1 MKKSILF
8 MLLFSLVLTFAVTLN
23 PVSGYAS
30 DWYPDEKLSSG
41 ESSYGT
47 SSISFEPVGIADVTS
62 EEILKSFA
70 SEIKPAT
77 AILTLDN
84 DMNVTAKNGEV
95 ISTLAEALDNYL
107 KKDIIPILKI
117 ADKAQAEK
125 LINWFKTDR
134 EILDVAVLSSNAEA
148 VGTFKAKYPYV
159 RGIVE
164 FDETANITE
173 IYKTANKNGANVCII
188 PEKLATVQNVRYIQ
202 GRFKTVWV
210 RAENDTDSSIRN
222 SITSGAYGVITEN
235 ITAFNTVLASF
246 ENGIT
251 RLPFNVAHRGL
262 PNMYNENSVMGT
274 RAAVE
279 AGATHVELDCYLTT
293 DNEIVFMHDAGLQ
306 RTSTGT
312 GNIETYSSEE
322 LKKFRLKPLED
333 EAIPLFQDIANA
345 LKGTDVVLV
354 LEIKSQKTEIVD
366 ALKEKLA
373 GSGIED
379 QIVVISFHET
389 QLQKMAEVLPEIPT
403 ADLNGK
409 SSDTMKVILKKSG
422 EYNCGIDYNYNSLDD
437 DKIKALICR
446 GFIPWTW
453 TYSGDYA
460 VTLALEQ
467 GFTGLT
473 NNDANCLTTMPLL
486 VEGKDK
492 TDKIPVAGEEI
503 ELTVTEYGGE
513 KKDVKGTIISV
524 NALDDGKYEVFAKYN
539 PTDYFLTAML
549 YTQKYTVTVE
559 TSSTESPAESGN
571 GNGSTPAKSGC
582 GSAVSGGAII
592 PLIIAAAAIAIK
604 KGKKDD

>member
-1 MKKSILF
+1 MKKQILF
-8 MLLFSLVLTFAVTLN
+8 ALLLSLVLTFMFTLN

-30 DWYPDEKLSSG
+30 DWYPDDKLSNG

-47 SSISFEPVGIADVTS
+47 SSISFEPVGIADVPS

-70 SEIKPAT
+70 SEVKPAT
-77 AILTLDN
+77 AILTLD
-84 DMNVTAKNGEV
+84 DDINVTAKNGDV

-107 KKDIIPILKI
+107 KKDVIPILKI
-117 ADKAQAEK
+117 DDKAQAEK
-125 LINWFKTDR
+125 LINRFKTDR
-134 EILDVAVLSSNAEA
+134 EILDVAVLSSDAEA
-148 VGTFKAKYPYV
+148 VGTFRAKYPYV

-164 FDETANITE
+164 FNENADITE
-173 IYKTANKNGANVCII
+173 IYKIANKNGANVCII
-188 PEKLATVQNVRYIQ
+188 PEKLATVKNVRYIQ

-222 SITSGAYGVITEN
+222 SVTSGAYGVITEN
-235 ITAFNTVLASF
+235 IAAFEAVLASF
-246 ENGIT
+246 ENGLT

-262 PNMYNENSVMGT
+262 PHMYNENSVSGT
-274 RAAVE
+274 LAAIK

-312 GNIETYSSEE
+312 GNIETYSSKD
-322 LKKFRLKPLED
+322 LKKFRLKQFED
-333 EAIPLFQDIANA
+333 EAIPFFEDIADA
-345 LKGTDVVLV
+345 LKGTDVVLI
-354 LEIKSQKTEIVD
+354 LEIKSQKTEIVN

-373 GSGIED
+373 GSGIEN
-379 QIVVISFHET
+379 QIVVISFHEA
-389 QLQKMAEVLPEIPT
+389 QLKKMAEVLPEIPA

-409 SSDTMKVILKKSG
+409 SSDTIKAILKKSG
-422 EYNCGIDYNYNSLDD
+422 EYNCGVDYNYNALDD

-473 NNDANCLTTMPLL
+473 NNNADSLSKMP
-486 VEGKDK
+486 VMIEGKDK
-492 TDKIPVAGEEI
+492 TDKIPAVGEEI
-503 ELTVTEYGGE
+503 ELTATEYGGE

-524 NALDDGKYEVFAKYN
+524 KALADGKYEVFAKYN
-539 PTDYFLTAML
+539 PTDYFLSVML
-549 YTQKYTVTVE
+549 YTQKFAVTVN
-559 TSSTESPAESGN
+559 SPANESPAES

-582 GSAVSGGAII
+582 GSAVSIGAII

>member
-1 MKKSILF
+1 MKKPILF
-8 MLLFSLVLTFAVTLN
+8 ALLLSLVLAFMLMLN

-30 DWYPDEKLSSG
+30 DWYPDDKLSNG

-47 SSISFEPVGIADVTS
+47 SSIGFEPVGIADVTS
-62 EEILKSFA
+62 EEILKSFT

-77 AILTLDN
+77 AVLTLD
-84 DMNVTAKNGEV
+84 DDINVTAKNGDV

-107 KKDIIPILKI
+107 KKDVIPILKI
-117 ADKAQAEK
+117 ADKAGAEK

-134 EILDVAVLSSNAEA
+134 EISDVAVLSSDAEA
-148 VGTFKAKYPYV
+148 VGTFRAKYPYV

-164 FDETANITE
+164 FDENADITE
-173 IYKTANKNGANVCII
+173 IYKIANKNGANVCII
-188 PEKLATVQNVRYIQ
+188 PEKLATVKNVRYIQ

-222 SITSGAYGVITEN
+222 SVTSGAYGVITEN
-235 ITAFNTVLASF
+235 IAAFKAVLASF
-246 ENGIT
+246 ENGLT

-262 PNMYNENSVMGT
+262 PHMYNENSVSGT

-312 GNIETYSSEE
+312 GNIETYSSKD
-322 LKKFRLKPLED
+322 LKKFRLKQFED
-333 EAIPLFQDIANA
+333 EAIPFFEDIAGA

-373 GSGIED
+373 GSGIEN
-379 QIVVISFHET
+379 QIVVISFHEA
-389 QLQKMAEVLPEIPT
+389 QLRKTAEVLPEIPA

-409 SSDTMKVILKKSG
+409 SSDTIKAILKKSG
-422 EYNCGIDYNYNSLDD
+422 EYNCGIDYNYNALDD

-460 VTLALEQ
+460 ITLALEQ

-473 NNDANCLTTMPLL
+473 NNNADSLAKMP
-486 VEGKDK
+486 VMIEGKDK
-492 TDKIPVAGEEI
+492 TDKIPAVGEEI
-503 ELTVTEYGGE
+503 ELTATEYGGE

-524 NALDDGKYEVFAKYN
+524 KALTDGKYEVFAKYN
-539 PTDYFLTAML
+539 PTDYFLSVML
-549 YTQKYTVTVE
+549 YTQQYAVTVE
-559 TSSTESPAESGN
+559 TPTNESPAESGN
-571 GNGSTPAKSGC
+571 GGTHAKSGC
-582 GSAVSGGAII
+582 GSAALGGAII
-592 PLIIAAAAIAIK
+592 PLIIAAAVIAIK

>member
-1 MKKSILF
+1 MKKPILF
-8 MLLFSLVLTFAVTLN
+8 ALLLSLVLTFMFTLN
-23 PVSGYAS
+23 PVSGNAS
-30 DWYPDEKLSSG
+30 DWYPDDKLSNG

-62 EEILKSFA
+62 EEILKSFT

-77 AILTLDN
+77 AVLTLD
-84 DMNVTAKNGEV
+84 DDINVTAKNGDV

-107 KKDIIPILKI
+107 KKDVIPILKI
-117 ADKAQAEK
+117 ADKAGAEK

-134 EILDVAVLSSNAEA
+134 EISDVAVLSSNAEA
-148 VGTFKAKYPYV
+148 VGTFRAKYPYV

-164 FDETANITE
+164 FDENADITE
-173 IYKTANKNGANVCII
+173 IYKIANKNGANVCII
-188 PEKLATVQNVRYIQ
+188 PEKLATVKNVRYIQ

-222 SITSGAYGVITEN
+222 SVTSGAYGVITEN
-235 ITAFNTVLASF
+235 IAAFKAVLASF
-246 ENGIT
+246 ENGLT

-262 PNMYNENSVMGT
+262 PHMYNENSVSGT
-274 RAAVE
+274 LAAIK

-312 GNIETYSSEE
+312 GNIETYSSKD
-322 LKKFRLKPLED
+322 LKKFRLKQFED
-333 EAIPLFQDIANA
+333 EAIPFFEDIAGA
-345 LKGTDVVLV
+345 LKGTDVVLI

-373 GSGIED
+373 GSGIEN
-379 QIVVISFHET
+379 QIVVISFHEA
-389 QLQKMAEVLPEIPT
+389 QLRKMAEVLPEIPA

-409 SSDTMKVILKKSG
+409 SSDTIKAILKKSG
-422 EYNCGIDYNYNSLDD
+422 EYNCGIDYNYNALDD
-437 DKIKALICR
+437 DKIKALTCR

-460 VTLALEQ
+460 ITLALEQ

-473 NNDANCLTTMPLL
+473 NNNADSLAKMP
-486 VEGKDK
+486 VMIEGKDK
-492 TDKIPVAGEEI
+492 TDKIPAVGEEI
-503 ELTVTEYGGE
+503 ELTATEYGGE
-513 KKDVKGTIISV
+513 KKDVKGTIINV
-524 NALDDGKYEVFAKYN
+524 KALADGKYEVFAKYN
-539 PTDYFLTAML
+539 PTDYFLSVML
-549 YTQKYTVTVE
+549 YTQKYAVTVE
-559 TSSTESPAESGN
+559 TPANEFPAEGGN
-571 GNGSTPAKSGC
+571 GGTHAKSGC
-582 GSAVSGGAII
+582 GSAAAGGAII
-592 PLIIAAAAIAIK
+592 PLIIAAAVIAIK

>member
-1 MKKSILF
+1 MKKPILF
-8 MLLFSLVLTFAVTLN
+8 ALLLSLVLTFTVAFN
-23 PVSGYAS
+23 PLSGNAS
-30 DWYPDEKLSSG
+30 DWYPDDKLSNG
-41 ESSYGT
+41 ENSYGT
-47 SSISFEPVGIADVTS
+47 SSVSFEPVGIADVAS
-62 EEILKSFA
+62 EEILKSFT

-77 AILTLDN
+77 AILTLD
-84 DMNVTAKNGEV
+84 DDINVTAKNGDV

-107 KKDIIPILKI
+107 KKDVIPILKI
-117 ADKAQAEK
+117 ADKAGAEK
-125 LINWFKTDR
+125 LINWFKTER
-134 EILDVAVLSSNAEA
+134 EILDVAVLSADAEA
-148 VGTFKAKYPYV
+148 VRTFRAKYPYV

-164 FDETANITE
+164 FDENADITE
-173 IYKTANKNGANVCII
+173 IYKIANKNGANVCII
-188 PEKLATVQNVRYIQ
+188 PEKIATVKNVRYIQ

-235 ITAFNTVLASF
+235 IAAFKAVLASF
-246 ENGIT
+246 ENGLT
-251 RLPFNVAHRGL
+251 RLPFNVAHRGI
-262 PNMYNENSVMGT
+262 PHMYNENSVSGT

-312 GNIETYSSEE
+312 GDIETYSSDN
-322 LKKFRLKPLED
+322 LKKFRLKQFED
-333 EAIPLFQDIANA
+333 EAIPFFEDIAGA
-345 LKGTDVVLV
+345 LKGTDVVLI

-373 GSGIED
+373 GSGIEN
-379 QIVVISFHET
+379 QIVVISFHEA
-389 QLQKMAEVLPEIPT
+389 QLKKMAEVLPEIPA

-409 SSDTMKVILKKSG
+409 SSDTIKAILKKSG
-422 EYNCGIDYNYNSLDD
+422 EYNCGVDYNYNALDD

-473 NNDANCLTTMPLL
+473 NNNADSLTKMP
-486 VEGKDK
+486 VMIEGKDK
-492 TDKIPVAGEEI
+492 TDKIPAVGEEI
-503 ELTVTEYGGE
+503 ELTATEYGGE

-524 NALDDGKYEVFAKYN
+524 KALADGKYEVLAKYN
-539 PTDYFLTAML
+539 PTDYFLSVML
-549 YTQKYTVTVE
+549 YTQKYAVTVE
-559 TSSTESPAESGN
+559 TPANESPAES

-582 GSAVSGGAII
+582 GSAVSIGAII

>member
-1 MKKSILF
+1 MKKQILF
-8 MLLFSLVLTFAVTLN
+8 ALLLSFVLTFMFTLN

-30 DWYPDEKLSSG
+30 DWYPDDKLSNG

-62 EEILKSFA
+62 EEILKSFT
-70 SEIKPAT
+70 SEVKPAT
-77 AILTLDN
+77 AILTLD
-84 DMNVTAKNGEV
+84 DDINVTAKNGDV

-107 KKDIIPILKI
+107 NKDVIPILKI
-117 ADKAQAEK
+117 ADKAGAEK

-134 EILDVAVLSSNAEA
+134 EILDVAVLSSDAEA
-148 VGTFKAKYPYV
+148 VGTFRAKYPYV

-164 FDETANITE
+164 FDENADITE
-173 IYKTANKNGANVCII
+173 IYKIANKNGANVCII
-188 PEKLATVQNVRYIQ
+188 PEKLATVKNMRYIQ

-222 SITSGAYGVITEN
+222 SVTSGAYGVITEN
-235 ITAFNTVLASF
+235 IAAFDAVLASF
-246 ENGIT
+246 ENGLT

-262 PNMYNENSVMGT
+262 PHMYNENSVSGT
-274 RAAVE
+274 LAAIK

-312 GNIETYSSEE
+312 GNIETYSSKD
-322 LKKFRLKPLED
+322 LKKFRLKQFED
-333 EAIPLFQDIANA
+333 EAIPFFEDIAGA
-345 LKGTDVVLV
+345 LKGTAVVLI

-373 GSGIED
+373 GSGIEN
-379 QIVVISFHET
+379 QIVVISFHEA
-389 QLQKMAEVLPEIPT
+389 QLRKMAEVLPEIPA
-403 ADLNGK
+403 ADLNGT
-409 SSDTMKVILKKSG
+409 SSDTIKAILKKSG
-422 EYNCGIDYNYNSLDD
+422 EYNCGIDYNYNALDD

-460 VTLALEQ
+460 ITLALEQ

-473 NNDANCLTTMPLL
+473 NNNADSLAKMP
-486 VEGKDK
+486 VIIEGKDK
-492 TDKIPVAGEEI
+492 TDKILAVGEEI
-503 ELTVTEYGGE
+503 GLTATEYGGE
-513 KKDVKGTIISV
+513 KKDVKGTIINV
-524 NALDDGKYEVFAKYN
+524 KALADGKYEVFAKYN
-539 PTDYFLTAML
+539 PTDYFLSVML
-549 YTQKYTVTVE
+549 YTQKYAVTVE
-559 TSSTESPAESGN
+559 TPANESPAESGN
-571 GNGSTPAKSGC
+571 GGTHAKSGC
-582 GSAVSGGAII
+582 GSAASGGAII
-592 PLIIAAAAIAIK
+592 PLIIAAAVIAIK

>member
-1 MKKSILF
+1 MKKQILF
-8 MLLFSLVLTFAVTLN
+8 TLLLSLVLAFMFTLN
-23 PVSGYAS
+23 PVSGNAS
-30 DWYPDEKLSSG
+30 DWYPDDKLSNG

-70 SEIKPAT
+70 SEVKPAT
-77 AILTLDN
+77 AILTLD
-84 DMNVTAKNGEV
+84 DDINVTAKNGDV

-107 KKDIIPILKI
+107 KKDVIPILKI
-117 ADKAQAEK
+117 ADKAGAEK

-134 EILDVAVLSSNAEA
+134 EISDVAVLSSDAEA
-148 VGTFKAKYPYV
+148 VGTFRAKYPYV

-164 FDETANITE
+164 FDENADITE
-173 IYKTANKNGANVCII
+173 IYKIANKNGANVCII
-188 PEKLATVQNVRYIQ
+188 PEKLATVKNVRYIQ

-222 SITSGAYGVITEN
+222 SVTSGAYGVITEN
-235 ITAFNTVLASF
+235 IAAFKAVLASF
-246 ENGIT
+246 ENGLT

-262 PNMYNENSVMGT
+262 PHMYNENSVSGT

-312 GNIETYSSEE
+312 GNIETYSSKD
-322 LKKFRLKPLED
+322 LKKFRLKQFED
-333 EAIPLFQDIANA
+333 EAIPFFEDIAGA
-345 LKGTDVVLV
+345 LKGTDVVLI

-373 GSGIED
+373 GSGIEN
-379 QIVVISFHET
+379 QIVVISFHEA
-389 QLQKMAEVLPEIPT
+389 QLRKTAEVLPEIPA

-409 SSDTMKVILKKSG
+409 SSDTIKAILKKSG
-422 EYNCGIDYNYNSLDD
+422 EYNCGIDYNYNALDD

-473 NNDANCLTTMPLL
+473 NNNADSLAKMP
-486 VEGKDK
+486 VMIEGKDK
-492 TDKIPVAGEEI
+492 TNKIPAVGEEI

-513 KKDVKGTIISV
+513 KKDVKGTIINV
-524 NALDDGKYEVFAKYN
+524 KALADGKYEVFAKYN
-539 PTDYFLTAML
+539 PTDYFLSVML
-549 YTQKYTVTVE
+549 YTQKYAVTVE
-559 TSSTESPAESGN
+559 TPANESPAESGN
-571 GNGSTPAKSGC
+571 GGTHAKIGC
-582 GSAVSGGAII
+582 GSAASGGAII
-592 PLIIAAAAIAIK
+592 PLIIAAAVIAIK

>member
-1 MKKSILF
+1 MKKQILF
-8 MLLFSLVLTFAVTLN
+8 ALLLSFVLTFMFTLN

-30 DWYPDEKLSSG
+30 DWYPDDKLSNG

-62 EEILKSFA
+62 EEILKSFT
-70 SEIKPAT
+70 SEVKPAT
-77 AILTLDN
+77 AILTLD
-84 DMNVTAKNGEV
+84 DDINVTAKNGDV

-107 KKDIIPILKI
+107 NKDVIPILKI
-117 ADKAQAEK
+117 ADKAGAEK

-134 EILDVAVLSSNAEA
+134 EILDVAVLSSDAEA
-148 VGTFKAKYPYV
+148 VGTFRAKYPYV

-164 FDETANITE
+164 FDENADITE
-173 IYKTANKNGANVCII
+173 IYKIANKNGANVCII
-188 PEKLATVQNVRYIQ
+188 PEKLATVKNMRYIQ

-222 SITSGAYGVITEN
+222 SVTSGAYGVITEN
-235 ITAFNTVLASF
+235 IAAFKAVLASF
-246 ENGIT
+246 ENGLT

-262 PNMYNENSVMGT
+262 PHMYNENSVSGT

-312 GNIETYSSEE
+312 GNIETYSSKD
-322 LKKFRLKPLED
+322 LKKFRLKQFED
-333 EAIPLFQDIANA
+333 EAIPFFEDIAGA

-373 GSGIED
+373 GSGIEN
-379 QIVVISFHET
+379 QIVVISFHEA
-389 QLQKMAEVLPEIPT
+389 QLRKMAEVLPEIPS

-409 SSDTMKVILKKSG
+409 SSDTIKAILKKSG
-422 EYNCGIDYNYNSLDD
+422 EYNCGIDYNYNALDD

-460 VTLALEQ
+460 ITLALEQ

-473 NNDANCLTTMPLL
+473 NNNADSLAKMP
-486 VEGKDK
+486 VMIEGKDK
-492 TDKIPVAGEEI
+492 TDKIPAVGEEI
-503 ELTVTEYGGE
+503 ELTATEYGGE

-524 NALDDGKYEVFAKYN
+524 KALTDGKYEVFAKYN
-539 PTDYFLTAML
+539 PTDYFLSVML
-549 YTQKYTVTVE
+549 YTQKYAVTVE
-559 TSSTESPAESGN
+559 TPANESPAES

-582 GSAVSGGAII
+582 GLAAAGGAVI
-592 PLIIAAAAIAIK
+592 PLIIAAAVIAIK

>member
-1 MKKSILF
+1 MKKPILF
-8 MLLFSLVLTFAVTLN
+8 ALLLSLVLTFMFTLN
-23 PVSGYAS
+23 PLSANAS
-30 DWYPDEKLSSG
+30 DWYPDDKLSNG
-41 ESSYGT
+41 ENYYGT
-47 SSISFEPVGIADVTS
+47 SPVSFEPVGIADVTS
-62 EEILKSFA
+62 EEILKSFT
-70 SEIKPAT
+70 SEINPST
-77 AILTLDN
+77 AILTLD
-84 DMNVTAKNGEV
+84 DDINVTAKNGDV

-107 KKDIIPILKI
+107 KKDVIPVLKI
-117 ADKAQAEK
+117 ADKAGAEK
-125 LINWFKTDR
+125 LIDWFKTDR
-134 EILDVAVLSSNAEA
+134 EISDVAVLSSDAEA
-148 VGTFKAKYPYV
+148 VRTFRAKYPYV

-164 FDETANITE
+164 FDENADITE
-173 IYKTANKNGANVCII
+173 IYKIANKNGANVCII
-188 PEKLATVQNVRYIQ
+188 PEKLATVKNVRYIQ

-235 ITAFNTVLASF
+235 IAAFKAVLASF
-246 ENGIT
+246 ESGLT
-251 RLPFNVAHRGL
+251 RLPFNVAHRGI
-262 PNMYNENSVMGT
+262 PHMYNENSVSGT

-312 GNIETYSSEE
+312 GDIETYSSDN
-322 LKKFRLKPLED
+322 LKKFRLKQFED
-333 EAIPLFQDIANA
+333 EAIPFFEDIAGA
-345 LKGTDVVLV
+345 LKGTDVVLI
-354 LEIKSQKTEIVD
+354 LEIKSQKTEIVN

-373 GSGIED
+373 GSGIEK
-379 QIVVISFHET
+379 QIVVISFHEA
-389 QLQKMAEVLPEIPT
+389 QLRKIAEVLPEIPA

-409 SSDTMKVILKKSG
+409 SSDTIKAILKKSG
-422 EYNCGIDYNYNSLDD
+422 EYNCGVDYNYNALDD

-473 NNDANCLTTMPLL
+473 NNNADSLTKMP
-486 VEGKDK
+486 VMIEGKDK
-492 TDKIPVAGEEI
+492 TDKIPAVGEEI
-503 ELTVTEYGGE
+503 ELTATEYGGE

-524 NALDDGKYEVFAKYN
+524 KALADGKYEVFAKYN
-539 PTDYFLTAML
+539 PTDYFLSVML
-549 YTQKYTVTVE
+549 YTQKFAVTVN
-559 TSSTESPAESGN
+559 SPANESPAES

-582 GSAVSGGAII
+582 GSAVSSGAII

>member
-1 MKKSILF
+1 MKKPILF
-8 MLLFSLVLTFAVTLN
+8 ALLLSLVLAFMFTLN
-23 PVSGYAS
+23 PVPGYAS
-30 DWYPDEKLSSG
+30 DWYPDDKLSNG
-41 ESSYGT
+41 ENSYGT
-47 SSISFEPVGIADVTS
+47 SSIGFEPVGIADVTS
-62 EEILKSFA
+62 EEILKSFT

-77 AILTLDN
+77 AVLTLD
-84 DMNVTAKNGEV
+84 DDINVTAKNGDV

-107 KKDIIPILKI
+107 KKDVIPILKI
-117 ADKAQAEK
+117 ADNAGAEK

-134 EILDVAVLSSNAEA
+134 EISDVAVLSSDAEA
-148 VGTFKAKYPYV
+148 VGTFRAKYPYV

-164 FDETANITE
+164 FDENADITE
-173 IYKTANKNGANVCII
+173 FYKIANKNGANVCII
-188 PEKLATVQNVRYIQ
+188 PEKLATVKNVRYIQ

-222 SITSGAYGVITEN
+222 SVTSGAYGVITEN
-235 ITAFNTVLASF
+235 IAALKAVLASF
-246 ENGIT
+246 ENGLT

-262 PNMYNENSVMGT
+262 PHMYNENSVSGT

-312 GNIETYSSEE
+312 GNIETYSSKD
-322 LKKFRLKPLED
+322 LKKFRLKQFED
-333 EAIPLFQDIANA
+333 EAIPFFEDIAGA
-345 LKGTDVVLV
+345 LKGTDVILV
-354 LEIKSQKTEIVD
+354 LEIKSQKTEIVN

-373 GSGIED
+373 DSGIEN
-379 QIVVISFHET
+379 QIVVISFHEA
-389 QLQKMAEVLPEIPT
+389 QLRKTAEVLPEIPA

-409 SSDTMKVILKKSG
+409 SSDTIKAILKKSG
-422 EYNCGIDYNYNSLDD
+422 EYNCGIDYNYNALDD

-473 NNDANCLTTMPLL
+473 NNNADSLAKMP
-486 VEGKDK
+486 VMIEGKDK
-492 TDKIPVAGEEI
+492 TDKIPAVGEEI
-503 ELTVTEYGGE
+503 ELTATEYGGE

-524 NALDDGKYEVFAKYN
+524 KALTDEKYEVFAKYN
-539 PTDYFLTAML
+539 PTDYFLSVML
-549 YTQKYTVTVE
+549 YTQKYAVTVE
-559 TSSTESPAESGN
+559 TPANESPAES

-582 GSAVSGGAII
+582 GSAISSGAII
-592 PLIIAAAAIAIK
+592 PLIIAAAVIAIK

>member
-1 MKKSILF
+1 MKKQILF
-8 MLLFSLVLTFAVTLN
+8 ALLLSFVLTFMFTLN

-30 DWYPDEKLSSG
+30 DWYPDDKLSNG
-41 ESSYGT
+41 ENSYGT

-70 SEIKPAT
+70 SEVKPAT
-77 AILTLDN
+77 AILTLD
-84 DMNVTAKNGEV
+84 DDINVTAKNGDV

-107 KKDIIPILKI
+107 KKDVIPILKI
-117 ADKAQAEK
+117 ADKAGAEK

-134 EILDVAVLSSNAEA
+134 EISDVAVLSSDAEA
-148 VGTFKAKYPYV
+148 VGTFRAKYPYV

-164 FDETANITE
+164 FDENADITE
-173 IYKTANKNGANVCII
+173 IYKIANKNGASVCII
-188 PEKLATVQNVRYIQ
+188 PEKLATVKNVRHIQ

-222 SITSGAYGVITEN
+222 SVTSGAYGVITEN
-235 ITAFNTVLASF
+235 IAAFKAVLASF
-246 ENGIT
+246 ENGLT

-262 PNMYNENSVMGT
+262 PHMYNENSVSGT
-274 RAAVE
+274 LAAIK

-312 GNIETYSSEE
+312 GNIETYSSKD
-322 LKKFRLKPLED
+322 LKKFRLKQFED
-333 EAIPLFQDIANA
+333 EAIPFFEDIAGA
-345 LKGTDVVLV
+345 LKGTDVVLI

-373 GSGIED
+373 GSGIEN
-379 QIVVISFHET
+379 QIVVISFHEA
-389 QLQKMAEVLPEIPT
+389 QLRKTAEVLPEIPA

-409 SSDTMKVILKKSG
+409 SSDTIKAILKKSG
-422 EYNCGIDYNYNSLDD
+422 EYNCGIDYNYNALDD

-453 TYSGDYA
+453 TYSSDYTI
-460 VTLALEQ
+460 TLALEQ

-473 NNDANCLTTMPLL
+473 NNNADSLAKMP
-486 VEGKDK
+486 VMIEGKDK
-492 TDKIPVAGEEI
+492 TDKIPAVGEEI
-503 ELTVTEYGGE
+503 ELTATEYGGE

-524 NALDDGKYEVFAKYN
+524 KALADGKYEVFAKYN
-539 PTDYFLTAML
+539 PTNYFLSVML
-549 YTQKYTVTVE
+549 YTQKYAVTVE
-559 TSSTESPAESGN
+559 TPANESPAESE
-571 GNGSTPAKSGC
+571 NGSTPAKSGC
-582 GSAVSGGAII
+582 GSAISSGAII
-592 PLIIAAAAIAIK
+592 PLIIAAAVIAIK

>member
-1 MKKSILF
+1 MKKQILF
-8 MLLFSLVLTFAVTLN
+8 ALLLSFVLTFMFTLN

-30 DWYPDEKLSSG
+30 DWYPDDKLSNG

-62 EEILKSFA
+62 EEILKSFT
-70 SEIKPAT
+70 SEVKPAT
-77 AILTLDN
+77 AILTLD
-84 DMNVTAKNGEV
+84 DDINVTAKNGDV

-107 KKDIIPILKI
+107 NKDVIPILKI
-117 ADKAQAEK
+117 ADKAGAEK

-134 EILDVAVLSSNAEA
+134 EILDVAVLSSDAEA
-148 VGTFKAKYPYV
+148 VGTFRAKYPYV

-164 FDETANITE
+164 FDENADITE
-173 IYKTANKNGANVCII
+173 IYKIANKNGANVCII
-188 PEKLATVQNVRYIQ
+188 PEKLATVKNMRYIQ

-222 SITSGAYGVITEN
+222 SVTSGAYGVITEN
-235 ITAFNTVLASF
+235 IAAFKAVLASF
-246 ENGIT
+246 ENGLT

-262 PNMYNENSVMGT
+262 PHMYNENSVSGT
-274 RAAVE
+274 LAAIK

-312 GNIETYSSEE
+312 GNIETYSSKD
-322 LKKFRLKPLED
+322 LKKFRLKQFED
-333 EAIPLFQDIANA
+333 EAIPFFEDIAGA

-373 GSGIED
+373 GSGIEN
-379 QIVVISFHET
+379 QIVVISFHEA
-389 QLQKMAEVLPEIPT
+389 QLRKMAEVLPEIPS

-409 SSDTMKVILKKSG
+409 SSDTIKAILKKSG
-422 EYNCGIDYNYNSLDD
+422 EYNCGIDYNYNALDD

-460 VTLALEQ
+460 ITLALEQ

-473 NNDANCLTTMPLL
+473 NNNADSLAKMP
-486 VEGKDK
+486 VMIEGKDK
-492 TDKIPVAGEEI
+492 TDKIPAVGEEI
-503 ELTVTEYGGE
+503 ELTATEYGGE

-524 NALDDGKYEVFAKYN
+524 KALTDGKYEVFAKYN
-539 PTDYFLTAML
+539 PTDYFLSVML
-549 YTQKYTVTVE
+549 YTQKYAVTVE
-559 TSSTESPAESGN
+559 TPANESPAES

-582 GSAVSGGAII
+582 GLAAAGGAVI
-592 PLIIAAAAIAIK
+592 PLIIAAAVIAIK

>member
-1 MKKSILF
+1 MKKPILF
-8 MLLFSLVLTFAVTLN
+8 ALLLSLVLTFMFTLN
-23 PVSGYAS
+23 PVSGNAS
-30 DWYPDEKLSSG
+30 DWYPDDKLSNG
-41 ESSYGT
+41 ESFYGT

-70 SEIKPAT
+70 SEVKPAT
-77 AILTLDN
+77 AILTLD
-84 DMNVTAKNGEV
+84 DDINVTAKNGDV

-107 KKDIIPILKI
+107 KKDVIPILKI
-117 ADKAQAEK
+117 ADKAGAEK

-134 EILDVAVLSSNAEA
+134 EISDVAVLSSDAEA
-148 VGTFKAKYPYV
+148 VGTFRAKYPYV

-164 FDETANITE
+164 FDENADITE
-173 IYKTANKNGANVCII
+173 IYKIANKNGANVCII
-188 PEKLATVQNVRYIQ
+188 PEKLATVKNVRYIQ

-222 SITSGAYGVITEN
+222 SVTSGAYGVITEN
-235 ITAFNTVLASF
+235 IAAFDAVLASF
-246 ENGIT
+246 ENGLT

-262 PNMYNENSVMGT
+262 PHMYNENSVSGT

-312 GNIETYSSEE
+312 GNIETYSSKD
-322 LKKFRLKPLED
+322 LKKFRLKQFED
-333 EAIPLFQDIANA
+333 EAIPFFEDIAGA
-345 LKGTDVVLV
+345 LKGTAVVLI

-373 GSGIED
+373 GSGIEN
-379 QIVVISFHET
+379 QIVVISFHEA
-389 QLQKMAEVLPEIPT
+389 QLRKTAEVLPEIPA

-409 SSDTMKVILKKSG
+409 SSDTIKAILKKSG
-422 EYNCGIDYNYNSLDD
+422 EYNCGIDYNYNALDD

-460 VTLALEQ
+460 ITLALEQ

-473 NNDANCLTTMPLL
+473 NNNADSLAKMPDMI
-486 VEGKDK
+486 EGKDK
-492 TDKIPVAGEEI
+492 TDKIPAVGEEI
-503 ELTVTEYGGE
+503 ELTATEYGGE

-524 NALDDGKYEVFAKYN
+524 KALADGKYEVFAKYN
-539 PTDYFLTAML
+539 PTDYFLSVML
-549 YTQKYTVTVE
+549 YTQKYAVTVE
-559 TSSTESPAESGN
+559 TPANESPAES

-582 GSAVSGGAII
+582 GSAATGGAII
-592 PLIIAAAAIAIK
+592 PLIIAAAVIAIK

>member
-1 MKKSILF
+1 MKKQILF
-8 MLLFSLVLTFAVTLN
+8 ALLLSFVLTFMFTLN

-30 DWYPDEKLSSG
+30 DWYPDDKLSNG

-47 SSISFEPVGIADVTS
+47 SSIGFEPVGIADVTS
-62 EEILKSFA
+62 EEILKSFT

-84 DMNVTAKNGEV
+84 DINVTAKNGDV

-107 KKDIIPILKI
+107 KKDVIPILKI
-117 ADKAQAEK
+117 ADKAGAEK

-134 EILDVAVLSSNAEA
+134 EISDVAVLSSDAEA
-148 VGTFKAKYPYV
+148 VGTFRAKYPYV

-164 FDETANITE
+164 FDENADITE
-173 IYKTANKNGANVCII
+173 IYKIANKNGANVCII
-188 PEKLATVQNVRYIQ
+188 PEKLATVKNVRYIQ

-222 SITSGAYGVITEN
+222 SVTSGAYGVITEN
-235 ITAFNTVLASF
+235 IAAFKAALASF
-246 ENGIT
+246 ENGLT

-262 PNMYNENSVMGT
+262 PHMYNENSVSGT
-274 RAAVE
+274 LAAIK

-312 GNIETYSSEE
+312 GNIETYSSKD
-322 LKKFRLKPLED
+322 LKKFRLKQFED
-333 EAIPLFQDIANA
+333 EAIPFFEDIAGA

-373 GSGIED
+373 GSGIEN
-379 QIVVISFHET
+379 QIVIISFHEA
-389 QLQKMAEVLPEIPT
+389 QLRKTAEVLPEIPA

-409 SSDTMKVILKKSG
+409 SSDTIKAILKKSG
-422 EYNCGIDYNYNSLDD
+422 EYNCGIDYNYNALDD

-460 VTLALEQ
+460 ITLALEQ

-473 NNDANCLTTMPLL
+473 NNNADSLTKMP
-486 VEGKDK
+486 VMIEGKDK
-492 TDKIPVAGEEI
+492 TDKIPAVGEEI
-503 ELTVTEYGGE
+503 ELTATEYGGE

-524 NALDDGKYEVFAKYN
+524 KALTDGKYEVFAKYN
-539 PTDYFLTAML
+539 PTDYFLSVML
-549 YTQKYTVTVE
+549 YTQKYAVTVE
-559 TSSTESPAESGN
+559 TPANESPAES

-582 GSAVSGGAII
+582 GSAISSGAII
-592 PLIIAAAAIAIK
+592 PLIIAAAVIAIK

>member
-1 MKKSILF
+1 MKKPILF
-8 MLLFSLVLTFAVTLN
+8 ALLLSLVLTFMFTLN
-23 PVSGYAS
+23 PLSGNAS
-30 DWYPDEKLSSG
+30 DWYPDDKLSNG
-41 ESSYGT
+41 ENSYGT
-47 SSISFEPVGIADVTS
+47 SPVSFEPVGIADVTS
-62 EEILKSFA
+62 EEILKSFT
-70 SEIKPAT
+70 SEIKPST
-77 AILTLDN
+77 AILTLD
-84 DMNVTAKNGEV
+84 DDINVTAKNGDV

-107 KKDIIPILKI
+107 KKDVIPVLKI
-117 ADKAQAEK
+117 ADKADAEK
-125 LINWFKTDR
+125 LIDWFKTDR
-134 EILDVAVLSSNAEA
+134 EISDVAVLSSDAEA
-148 VGTFKAKYPYV
+148 VGTFRAKYPYV

-164 FDETANITE
+164 FDENADITE

-188 PEKLATVQNVRYIQ
+188 PENLATVKNVRYIQ

-222 SITSGAYGVITEN
+222 SVTSGAYGVITEN
-235 ITAFNTVLASF
+235 IAAFKAVLASF
-246 ENGIT
+246 ESGLT
-251 RLPFNVAHRGL
+251 RLPFNVAHRGI
-262 PNMYNENSVMGT
+262 PHMYNENSVSGT

-312 GNIETYSSEE
+312 GDIETYSSDN
-322 LKKFRLKPLED
+322 LKKFRLKQFED
-333 EAIPLFQDIANA
+333 EAIPFFEDIAGA
-345 LKGTDVVLV
+345 LKGTDVVLI

-373 GSGIED
+373 GSGIEN
-379 QIVVISFHET
+379 QIVVISFHEA
-389 QLQKMAEVLPEIPT
+389 QLRKMAEVLPEIPA

-409 SSDTMKVILKKSG
+409 SSDTIKAILKKSG
-422 EYNCGIDYNYNSLDD
+422 EYNCGADYNYNALDD

-473 NNDANCLTTMPLL
+473 NNNADSLSKMP
-486 VEGKDK
+486 VMIEGKDK
-492 TDKIPVAGEEI
+492 TDKIPAVGEEI
-503 ELTVTEYGGE
+503 ELTATEYGGE

-524 NALDDGKYEVFAKYN
+524 KALADGKYEVFAKYN
-539 PTDYFLTAML
+539 PTDYFLSVML
-549 YTQKYTVTVE
+549 YTQKFAVTVK
-559 TSSTESPAESGN
+559 SPANESPAES

-582 GSAVSGGAII
+582 GSAVSIGAII

>member
-1 MKKSILF
+1 MKKQILF
-8 MLLFSLVLTFAVTLN
+8 ALLLSLVLAFMFTLN
-23 PVSGYAS
+23 PVSGNAS
-30 DWYPDEKLSSG
+30 DWYPDDKLSNG

-62 EEILKSFA
+62 EEILKSFT

-84 DMNVTAKNGEV
+84 DINVTAKNGDV

-107 KKDIIPILKI
+107 KKNVIPILKI
-117 ADKAQAEK
+117 ADKAGAEK

-134 EILDVAVLSSNAEA
+134 EISDVAVLSSDAEA
-148 VGTFKAKYPYV
+148 VGTFRAKYPYV

-164 FDETANITE
+164 FDENADITE
-173 IYKTANKNGANVCII
+173 IYKIANKNGANACII
-188 PEKLATVQNVRYIQ
+188 PEKLATVKNVRYIQ

-222 SITSGAYGVITEN
+222 SVTSGAYGVITEN
-235 ITAFNTVLASF
+235 IAAFNAVLASF
-246 ENGIT
+246 ENGLT

-262 PNMYNENSVMGT
+262 PHMYNENSVSGT
-274 RAAVE
+274 LAAIK

-312 GNIETYSSEE
+312 GNIETYSSKV
-322 LKKFRLKPLED
+322 LKKFRLKQFED
-333 EAIPLFQDIANA
+333 EAIPFFEDIAGA
-345 LKGTDVVLV
+345 LKGTDVVLI

-373 GSGIED
+373 GSGIEN
-379 QIVVISFHET
+379 QIVVISFHEA
-389 QLQKMAEVLPEIPT
+389 QLKKTAEVLPEIPA

-409 SSDTMKVILKKSG
+409 SSDTIKAILKKSG
-422 EYNCGIDYNYNSLDD
+422 EYNCGIDYNYNALDD

-460 VTLALEQ
+460 ITLALEQ

-473 NNDANCLTTMPLL
+473 NNNADSLAKMP
-486 VEGKDK
+486 VMIEGKDK
-492 TDKIPVAGEEI
+492 TDKIPAVGEEI
-503 ELTVTEYGGE
+503 ELTATEYGGE

-524 NALDDGKYEVFAKYN
+524 KALADGKYEVFAKYN
-539 PTDYFLTAML
+539 PTNYFLSVML
-549 YTQKYTVTVE
+549 YTQKYAVTVE
-559 TSSTESPAESGN
+559 TPANESPAES

-582 GSAVSGGAII
+582 GSAAAGGTII
-592 PLIIAAAAIAIK
+592 PLIIAAAVIAIK

>member
-1 MKKSILF
+1 MKKPILF
-8 MLLFSLVLTFAVTLN
+8 ALLLSLVLTFMFTLN

-30 DWYPDEKLSSG
+30 DWYPDDKLSNS
-41 ESSYGT
+41 ENSYGT

-70 SEIKPAT
+70 SEVKPAT

-84 DMNVTAKNGEV
+84 DINVTAKNGDV

-107 KKDIIPILKI
+107 KKDVIPILKI
-117 ADKAQAEK
+117 ADKAGAEK

-134 EILDVAVLSSNAEA
+134 EISDVAVLSSDAKA
-148 VGTFKAKYPYV
+148 VGTFRAKYPYV

-164 FDETANITE
+164 FDENADITE
-173 IYKTANKNGANVCII
+173 IYKIANKNGANVCII
-188 PEKLATVQNVRYIQ
+188 PEKLATVKNVRYIQ

-222 SITSGAYGVITEN
+222 SVTSGAYGVITEN
-235 ITAFNTVLASF
+235 IAAFDAVLASF
-246 ENGIT
+246 ENGLT

-262 PNMYNENSVMGT
+262 PHMYNENSVSGT
-274 RAAVE
+274 LAAIK

-312 GNIETYSSEE
+312 GNIETYSSKD
-322 LKKFRLKPLED
+322 LKKFRLKQFED
-333 EAIPLFQDIANA
+333 EAIPFFEDIAGA
-345 LKGTDVVLV
+345 LKGTDVVLI

-373 GSGIED
+373 GSGIEN
-379 QIVVISFHET
+379 QIVVISFHEA
-389 QLQKMAEVLPEIPT
+389 QLRKTAEVLPEIPA

-409 SSDTMKVILKKSG
+409 SSDTIKAILKKSG
-422 EYNCGIDYNYNSLDD
+422 EYNCGIDYNYNALDD

-473 NNDANCLTTMPLL
+473 NNNADSLAKMP
-486 VEGKDK
+486 VMIEGKDK
-492 TDKIPVAGEEI
+492 TNKIPAVGEEI

-513 KKDVKGTIISV
+513 KKDVKGTIINV
-524 NALDDGKYEVFAKYN
+524 KALADGKYEVFAKYN
-539 PTDYFLTAML
+539 PTDYFLSVML
-549 YTQKYTVTVE
+549 YTQKYAVTVE
-559 TSSTESPAESGN
+559 TPANESPAESGN
-571 GNGSTPAKSGC
+571 GGTHAKIGC
-582 GSAVSGGAII
+582 GSAASGGAII
-592 PLIIAAAAIAIK
+592 PLIIAAAVIAIK

>member
-1 MKKSILF
+1 MKKQILF
-8 MLLFSLVLTFAVTLN
+8 ALLLSLVLTFMFTLN
-23 PVSGYAS
+23 PVSGNAS
-30 DWYPDEKLSSG
+30 DWYPDDKLSNG
-41 ESSYGT
+41 ENSYGT

-70 SEIKPAT
+70 SEVKPAT

-84 DMNVTAKNGEV
+84 DINVTAKNGDV

-107 KKDIIPILKI
+107 KKDVIPILKI
-117 ADKAQAEK
+117 ADKAGAEK

-134 EILDVAVLSSNAEA
+134 EISDVAVLSSDAEA
-148 VGTFKAKYPYV
+148 VGTFRAKYPYV

-164 FDETANITE
+164 FDEIADITE
-173 IYKTANKNGANVCII
+173 IYKIANKNGANVCII
-188 PEKLATVQNVRYIQ
+188 PEKLATVRNVRYIQ

-222 SITSGAYGVITEN
+222 SVTSGAYGVITEN
-235 ITAFNTVLASF
+235 IAAFKAVLASF
-246 ENGIT
+246 ENGLT

-262 PNMYNENSVMGT
+262 PHMYNENSVSGT
-274 RAAVE
+274 LAAIK

-312 GNIETYSSEE
+312 GNIETYSSKD
-322 LKKFRLKPLED
+322 LKKFRLKQFED
-333 EAIPLFQDIANA
+333 EAIPFFEDIAGA
-345 LKGTDVVLV
+345 LKGTDVVLI

-373 GSGIED
+373 SSGIEN
-379 QIVVISFHET
+379 QIVVISFHEA
-389 QLQKMAEVLPEIPT
+389 QLRKTAEVLPEIPA

-409 SSDTMKVILKKSG
+409 SSDTIKAILKKSG
-422 EYNCGIDYNYNSLDD
+422 EYNCGIDYNYNALDD

-460 VTLALEQ
+460 ITLALEQ

-473 NNDANCLTTMPLL
+473 NNNADSLAKMP
-486 VEGKDK
+486 VMIEGKDK
-492 TDKIPVAGEEI
+492 TDKIPAVGEEI
-503 ELTVTEYGGE
+503 ELTATEYGGE

-524 NALDDGKYEVFAKYN
+524 KALTDRKYEVFAKYN
-539 PTDYFLTAML
+539 PTDYFLSVML
-549 YTQKYTVTVE
+549 YTQKYAVTVE
-559 TSSTESPAESGN
+559 TPANESPAES

-582 GSAVSGGAII
+582 GSAAVGGAII
-592 PLIIAAAAIAIK
+592 PLIIAAAVIAIK

>member
-1 MKKSILF
+1 MKKPILF
-8 MLLFSLVLTFAVTLN
+8 ALLLSLVLAFMFTLN

-30 DWYPDEKLSSG
+30 DWYPDDKLSNG

-47 SSISFEPVGIADVTS
+47 SSINFEPVGIADVTS

-70 SEIKPAT
+70 SEVKPAT
-77 AILTLDN
+77 AILTLD
-84 DMNVTAKNGEV
+84 DDINVTAKNGDV

-107 KKDIIPILKI
+107 KKDVIPILKI
-117 ADKAQAEK
+117 ADKAGAEK

-134 EILDVAVLSSNAEA
+134 EISDVAVLSSDAEA
-148 VGTFKAKYPYV
+148 VGTFRAKYPYV

-164 FDETANITE
+164 FDENADITE
-173 IYKTANKNGANVCII
+173 IYKIANKNGANGCII
-188 PEKLATVQNVRYIQ
+188 PEKLATVKNVRYIQ

-222 SITSGAYGVITEN
+222 SVTSGAYGVITEN
-235 ITAFNTVLASF
+235 IAAFKAVLASF
-246 ENGIT
+246 ENGLT

-262 PNMYNENSVMGT
+262 PHMYNENSVSGM

-312 GNIETYSSEE
+312 GNIETYSSKD
-322 LKKFRLKPLED
+322 LKKFRLKQFED
-333 EAIPLFQDIANA
+333 EAIPFFEDIAGA

-373 GSGIED
+373 GSGIEN
-379 QIVVISFHET
+379 QIVVISFHEA
-389 QLQKMAEVLPEIPT
+389 QLRKMAEVLPEIPS

-409 SSDTMKVILKKSG
+409 SSDTIKAILKKSG
-422 EYNCGIDYNYNSLDD
+422 EYNCGIDYNYNALDD

-460 VTLALEQ
+460 ITLALEQ

-473 NNDANCLTTMPLL
+473 NNNADSLAKMP
-486 VEGKDK
+486 VMIEGKDK
-492 TDKIPVAGEEI
+492 TDKIPAVGEEI
-503 ELTVTEYGGE
+503 ELTATEYGGE

-524 NALDDGKYEVFAKYN
+524 KALADGKYEVFAKYN
-539 PTDYFLTAML
+539 PTDYFLSVML
-549 YTQKYTVTVE
+549 YTQKYAVTVE
-559 TSSTESPAESGN
+559 TPANESPAES

-582 GSAVSGGAII
+582 GSAASGGTII
-592 PLIIAAAAIAIK
+592 PLIIAAAVIAIK

>member
-1 MKKSILF
+1 MKKPILF
-8 MLLFSLVLTFAVTLN
+8 ALLLSLVLAFMFTLN
-23 PVSGYAS
+23 PVSGNAS
-30 DWYPDEKLSSG
+30 DWYPDDKLSNG

-62 EEILKSFA
+62 EEILKSFT

-84 DMNVTAKNGEV
+84 DINVTAKNGDV

-107 KKDIIPILKI
+107 KKDVIPILKI
-117 ADKAQAEK
+117 ADKAGAEM

-134 EILDVAVLSSNAEA
+134 EISDVAVLSSDAEA
-148 VGTFKAKYPYV
+148 VGTFRAKYPYV

-164 FDETANITE
+164 FDENADITE
-173 IYKTANKNGANVCII
+173 IYKIANKNGANVCII
-188 PEKLATVQNVRYIQ
+188 PEKLATVKNVRYIQ

-210 RAENDTDSSIRN
+210 KAENDTDSSIRN
-222 SITSGAYGVITEN
+222 SVTSGAYGVITEN
-235 ITAFNTVLASF
+235 IAAFKAVLASF
-246 ENGIT
+246 ENGLT

-262 PNMYNENSVMGT
+262 PHMYNENSVSGT

-312 GNIETYSSEE
+312 GNIETYSSKD
-322 LKKFRLKPLED
+322 LKKFRLKQFED
-333 EAIPLFQDIANA
+333 EAIPFFEDIAGA
-345 LKGTDVVLV
+345 LKGTDVVLI

-373 GSGIED
+373 SSGIEN
-379 QIVVISFHET
+379 QIVVISFHEA
-389 QLQKMAEVLPEIPT
+389 QLRKTAEVLPEIPA

-409 SSDTMKVILKKSG
+409 SSDTIKAILKKSG
-422 EYNCGIDYNYNSLDD
+422 EYNCGIDYNYNALDD

-460 VTLALEQ
+460 ITLALEQ

-473 NNDANCLTTMPLL
+473 NNNADSLAKMP
-486 VEGKDK
+486 VMIEGKDK
-492 TDKIPVAGEEI
+492 TDKIPAVGEEI
-503 ELTVTEYGGE
+503 ELTATEYGGE

-524 NALDDGKYEVFAKYN
+524 KALTDGKYEVFAKYN
-539 PTDYFLTAML
+539 PTDYFLSVML
-549 YTQKYTVTVE
+549 YTQKYAVTVE
-559 TSSTESPAESGN
+559 TPANESPAES

-582 GSAVSGGAII
+582 CSAAAGGTII
-592 PLIIAAAAIAIK
+592 PLIIAAAVIAIK

>member
-1 MKKSILF
+1 MKKPILF
-8 MLLFSLVLTFAVTLN
+8 ALLLSFVLTFMFTLN
-23 PVSGYAS
+23 AVSGNAS
-30 DWYPDEKLSSG
+30 DWYPDDKLSNG
-41 ESSYGT
+41 ENSYGT
-47 SSISFEPVGIADVTS
+47 SSIGFEPVGIADVTS

-70 SEIKPAT
+70 SEVKPAT
-77 AILTLDN
+77 AILTLD
-84 DMNVTAKNGEV
+84 DDINVTAKNGDV

-107 KKDIIPILKI
+107 KKDVIPILKI
-117 ADKAQAEK
+117 ADNAGAEK

-134 EILDVAVLSSNAEA
+134 EISDVAVLSSDAEA
-148 VGTFKAKYPYV
+148 VGTFRAKYPYV

-164 FDETANITE
+164 FDENADITE
-173 IYKTANKNGANVCII
+173 IYKIANKNGANVCII
-188 PEKLATVQNVRYIQ
+188 PEKLATVKNVRYIQ

-222 SITSGAYGVITEN
+222 SVTSGAYGVITEN
-235 ITAFNTVLASF
+235 IAALKAVLASF
-246 ENGIT
+246 ENGLT

-262 PNMYNENSVMGT
+262 PHMYNENSVSGT

-312 GNIETYSSEE
+312 GNIETYSSKD
-322 LKKFRLKPLED
+322 LKKFRLKQFED
-333 EAIPLFQDIANA
+333 EAIPFFEDIAGA
-345 LKGTDVVLV
+345 LKGTAVVLI

-373 GSGIED
+373 GSGIEN
-379 QIVVISFHET
+379 QIVVISFHEA
-389 QLQKMAEVLPEIPT
+389 QLRKMAEVLPEIPA
-403 ADLNGK
+403 ADLNGT
-409 SSDTMKVILKKSG
+409 SSDTIKAILKKSG
-422 EYNCGIDYNYNSLDD
+422 EYNCGIDYNYNALDD

-473 NNDANCLTTMPLL
+473 NNNADSLAKMP
-486 VEGKDK
+486 VMIEGKDK
-492 TDKIPVAGEEI
+492 TDKIPAVGEEI
-503 ELTVTEYGGE
+503 ELTATEYGGE

-524 NALDDGKYEVFAKYN
+524 KALTDGKYEVFAKYN
-539 PTDYFLTAML
+539 PTDYFLSVML
-549 YTQKYTVTVE
+549 YTQKYAVTVE
-559 TSSTESPAESGN
+559 TPANESPAES

-582 GSAVSGGAII
+582 GSAAVGGAII
-592 PLIIAAAAIAIK
+592 PLIIAAAVIAIK

>member
-1 MKKSILF
+1 MKKQILF
-8 MLLFSLVLTFAVTLN
+8 ALLLSLVLTFMFTLN

-30 DWYPDEKLSSG
+30 DWYPDDKLSNG
-41 ESSYGT
+41 ENSYGT

-62 EEILKSFA
+62 EEILKSFT
-70 SEIKPAT
+70 SEIKPAN
-77 AILTLDN
+77 AILTID
-84 DMNVTAKNGEV
+84 DDINVTAKNGDV

-107 KKDIIPILKI
+107 KKDVIPILKI
-117 ADKAQAEK
+117 ADNAGAEK

-134 EILDVAVLSSNAEA
+134 EILDVAVLSSDAEA
-148 VGTFKAKYPYV
+148 VGTFRAKYPYV

-164 FDETANITE
+164 FDENADITE
-173 IYKTANKNGANVCII
+173 IYKIANKNGANVCVI
-188 PEKLATVQNVRYIQ
+188 PEKLATVKNVRYIQ

-222 SITSGAYGVITEN
+222 SVTSGAYGVITEN
-235 ITAFNTVLASF
+235 IAAFNAVLASF
-246 ENGIT
+246 ENGLT

-262 PNMYNENSVMGT
+262 PHMYNENSVSGT

-312 GNIETYSSEE
+312 ENIETYSSKD
-322 LKKFRLKPLED
+322 LKKFRLKQFED
-333 EAIPLFQDIANA
+333 EAIPFFEDIAGA

-373 GSGIED
+373 GSGIEN
-379 QIVVISFHET
+379 QIVVISFHEA
-389 QLQKMAEVLPEIPT
+389 QLRKTAEVLPEIPA

-409 SSDTMKVILKKSG
+409 SSDTIKAILKKSG
-422 EYNCGIDYNYNSLDD
+422 EYNCGIDYNYNALDD

-453 TYSGDYA
+453 TYSSDYA

-473 NNDANCLTTMPLL
+473 NNNADSLAKMP
-486 VEGKDK
+486 VMIEGKDK
-492 TDKIPVAGEEI
+492 TDKIPAVGEEI
-503 ELTVTEYGGE
+503 ELTATEYGGE

-524 NALDDGKYEVFAKYN
+524 KALTDGKYEVFAKYN
-539 PTDYFLTAML
+539 PTDYFLSVML
-549 YTQKYTVTVE
+549 YTQKYAVTVE
-559 TSSTESPAESGN
+559 TPANESPAESGN
-571 GNGSTPAKSGC
+571 GNTPAKSGC
-582 GSAVSGGAII
+582 GSAASGGAII
-592 PLIIAAAAIAIK
+592 PLIIAAAVIAIK